1 MRRKPLAIGVAILLF
16 AVTFGVVT
24 LFLKGPDEF
33 VPVSAAAA
41 CNLMDTPY
49 DTLATLTAT
58 GEEWRTE
65 IRDSGPDRHIVITL
79 TADDDS
85 PIGKV
90 EQIIKDRTLY
100 FRESTPSNPEVYGE
114 WRVHGTNVPRSF
126 SATMSGPRQLR
137 RGGLRLVR

>member
-1 MRRKPLAIGVAILLF
+1 MRRKPVAVGVAILLF
-16 AVTFGVVT
+16 AVTVGVVA
-24 LFLKGPDEF
+24 LLLKGPDEF
-33 VPVSAAAA
+33 VPVSAAEA

-85 PIGKV
+85 LIGKV

-100 FRESTPSNPEVYGE
+100 FRESTPGNPEVYGA
-114 WRVHGTNVPRSF
+114 WRVMALTFRPSF
-126 SATMSGPRQLR
+126 SLPCLNPRQL
-137 RGGLRLVR
+137 